1 MLWVFLDKSEPRSS
15 PHIAESPSL
24 QVGRWLPFSIPL
36 DILGPGLALL
46 TENRHHGG
54 VPSGNPR
61 TRAPPTCSSSGT
73 KGRRPFLCTPL
84 CVLSRGAGAGG
95 SGRSQKKPIQGGHNM
110 GPLRPQDAGHLGH
123 RATVPSNCFAD
134 PPGLGDNPRA
144 LVSIRGDMY
153 SLMAIP
159 HTSPEGGV
167 LAAGSS
173 SRGMFFLTW
182 QVSCLRPWSARCHNS
197 PEALPW
203 AAWFPQLTAT
213 PPGL

>member
-1 MLWVFLDKSEPRSS
+1 
-15 PHIAESPSL
+15 
-24 QVGRWLPFSIPL
+24 
-36 DILGPGLALL
+36 
-46 TENRHHGG
+46 
-54 VPSGNPR
+54 
-61 TRAPPTCSSSGT
+61 
-73 KGRRPFLCTPL
+73 
-84 CVLSRGAGAGG
+84 
-95 SGRSQKKPIQGGHNM
+95 M

-182 QVSCLRPWSARCHNS
+182 HLSPSMVSPM
-197 PEALPW
+197 
-203 AAWFPQLTAT
+203 PQFSRGSSLGSLVSSVDSNPSRTVDST
-213 PPGL
+213 